1 MKIKTTFVLIL
12 HWFLLHRWPLA
23 DPLLFWN
30 RQIISLRRSVRFQSF
45 YLLENKKLLM
55 FPRFHAIKRSFFFFS
70 CQNIIQ
76 QFSHVAHWLL
86 QCEVKPKQV
95 AESAGVILNIMQ
107 CDCYRW
113 TLIRVCLR
121 PSPTPPG
128 SPSSAK
134 PAGLQQQSVLH
145 HLVHA
150 FLPRTLPAEQ
160 PPQRHSATQPL
171 AQRPSG
177 QPLQLPR

>member
-23 DPLLFWN
+23 DPLLFWK
-30 RQIISLRRSVRFQSF
+30 RQIISLRRSVRFQSL
-45 YLLENKKLLM
+45 YRLENKKLLM
-55 FPRFHAIKRSFFFFS
+55 FSRFHAIKRSFFFFS

-160 PPQRHSATQPL
+160 PP
-171 AQRPSG
+171 
-177 QPLQLPR
+177 